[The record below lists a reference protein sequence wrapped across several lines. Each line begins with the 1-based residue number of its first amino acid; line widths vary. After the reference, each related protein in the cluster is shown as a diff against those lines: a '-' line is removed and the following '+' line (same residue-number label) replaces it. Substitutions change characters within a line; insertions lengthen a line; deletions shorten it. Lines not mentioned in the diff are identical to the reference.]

1 MLFGMFSCD
10 KIQGVYCVTLHKA
23 ELSSDKLISVA
34 EKLQTS
40 LPAGG
45 SEP

>member
-1 MLFGMFSCD
+1 MLFGMSSCD
-10 KIQGVYCVTLHKA
+10 ELQGVYCVTLHKA
-23 ELSSDKLISVA
+23 ELSSDKLNSVA

-40 LPAGG
+40 LPAGS